1 MLAPSV
7 GSQQATQ
14 QQPARPLPPARYIP
28 DHDFDTRHIALD
40 LRFDWKREQVI
51 GNEIIILAPITN
63 NLGRIELDAANMT
76 FTSVKLGTGVPL
88 KYETDVANHKLR
100 ITLDRLYQPS
110 QE

>member
-14 QQPARPLPPARYIP
+14 QQRARPLPPARYIP

-40 LRFDWKREQVI
+40 LRFDWEREQVI

-63 NLGRIELDAANMT
+63 NLGRIELDTNMI

-88 KYETDVANHKLR
+88 TSCQLPEFDHR
-100 ITLDRLYQPS
+100 W
-110 QE
+110 